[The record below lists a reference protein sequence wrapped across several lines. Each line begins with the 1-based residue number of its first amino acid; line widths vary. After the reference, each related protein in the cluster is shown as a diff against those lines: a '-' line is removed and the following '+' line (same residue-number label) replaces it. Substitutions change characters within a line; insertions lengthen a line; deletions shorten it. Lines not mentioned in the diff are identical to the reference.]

1 MSFARL
7 LLALALGAG
16 ACAAAAQ
23 ELYRWTDERGRTHV
37 TDLPPPP
44 GARNVK
50 KLNPGAAPDGAAKSA
65 AEVPYVLDVA
75 MKQYPVT
82 LYTSPNCAAPC
93 GMARELL
100 NKRGVP
106 FKEVQV
112 WEEEGNE
119 ELKKISGKTEVPTV
133 KVGSTVYS
141 GFEAAAYE
149 SLLDSAGYP
158 RAGILPARNQGDPG
172 MPEGYVPPAERQPK
186 AEPAKPEA
194 AAPKP
199 AAPTGPYAPR

>member
-7 LLALALGAG
+7 VLALVLGAV

-23 ELYRWTDERGRTHV
+23 ELYRWIDERGRTHV
-37 TDLPPPP
+37 TDIPPPP
-44 GARNVK
+44 GARDVR
-50 KLNPGAAPDGAAKSA
+50 KLNPGAVPDSAPAKPA

-106 FKEVQV
+106 FNEVQV

-119 ELKKISGKTEVPTV
+119 ELKKLSGKTQVPTL
-133 KVGSTVYS
+133 KVGRTVYS
-141 GFEAAAYE
+141 GYEAAAYDG
-149 SLLDSAGYP
+149 LLDSAGYP
-158 RAGILPARNQGDPG
+158 KTGVLPARTQADPG
-172 MPEGYVPPAERQPK
+172 MPEGYVPPAERPK

-194 AAPKP
+194 EAPP
-199 AAPTGPYAPR
+199 APTGPYAPR

>member
-1 MSFARL
+1 MGFARF
-7 LLALALGAG
+7 LLALVLGAG

-23 ELYRWTDERGRTHV
+23 ELYRWTDKQGREHV
-37 TDLPPPP
+37 TDTAPPP
-44 GARNVK
+44 GARNVRK
-50 KLNPGAAPDGAAKSA
+50 INPGPAPSKPA

-82 LYTSPNCAAPC
+82 LYTSPNCAEPC

-119 ELKKISGKTEVPTV
+119 ELKKLSGKTQVPTV

-141 GFEAAAYE
+141 GFEQAAYD

-158 RAGILPARNQGDPG
+158 RAGVLPEGKQGDPG
-172 MPEGYVPPAERQPK
+172 MPEGYVPPAERPK

-194 AAPKP
+194 EAPP
-199 AAPTGPYAPR
+199 PAPTGPYAPR